1 MRSNKQE
8 ESSSQATSKLA
19 RLVQKLRSMR
29 HAADGGAGSLQ
40 CCRDVRYALV
50 LIGRSKQEAA
60 GASSPRTGSKIS
72 VNRP

>member
-1 MRSNKQE
+1 MRRNKQE
-8 ESSSQATSKLA
+8 ESSQATSKWAKL
-19 RLVQKLRSMR
+19 LQKVRSMS

-40 CCRDVRYALV
+40 CYRDVRYALV
-50 LIGRSKQEAA
+50 ISGRSKQDAA